1 MTSVVAFVQAPAQR
15 ERLRCAVGDTARLTF
30 VATEDELERTA
41 RQLYAAGGPVV
52 VITEP
57 HNSRHEPVSRTVHRL
72 VLDCPSLTVFAYVS
86 FRYRDLHAFAD
97 LMRAGTRGIL
107 LQGVSD
113 EPQSLRETL
122 STAVAQ
128 TTPGEALVMLTPL
141 VPRPAMS
148 FVAYVA
154 THAHRPLSVT
164 RAVRD
169 VSAARRTIADALA
182 HARLPS
188 SMRLIGWFRVLHAA
202 PLLSQCS
209 RKVTDVAT
217 ALQFPSVAAM
227 DNLFHQ
233 YLGRS
238 PKSLRGSDGGNIAL
252 ALFSAEIRA
261 GRAAD
266 TTSNG
271 DSVTSKQ
278 ALTRTSLDSAVAA
291 SGLLAE

>member
-1 MTSVVAFVQAPAQR
+1 MTSVVAFVHAPAQR
-15 ERLRCAVGDTARLTF
+15 ERLRYGVGDAARLTF
-30 VATEDELERTA
+30 VTTEDELERTA
-41 RQLYAAGGPVV
+41 RQMYATGGPIV

-57 HNSRHEPVSRTVHRL
+57 HNGRNESVSRTVHRL
-72 VLDCPSLTVFAYVS
+72 VLDCPGLTVFAYVS
-86 FRYRDLHAFAD
+86 FRSQDLHGFAD

-128 TTPGEALVMLTPL
+128 TAPGEALVMLTPL

-169 VSAARRTIADALA
+169 VNAARRTIADALA

-188 SMRLIGWFRVLHAA
+188 AMRLIGWFRVLHAA

-217 ALQFPSVAAM
+217 TLQFPSLAAM

-238 PKSLRGSDGGNIAL
+238 PKSLRGADGGSIAL

-261 GRAAD
+261 RRTAD
-266 TTSNG
+266 TGANG

-278 ALTRTSLDSAVAA
+278 APTRSSLDTDTLA